1 MIQLWAPDRSPASP
15 SLAFEVTG
23 NGPPLVLLHGLSG
36 SRRWWE
42 RNVPVFAERFRTYTV
57 DLPGFG
63 ESRRVR
69 WSRLDDTVESLVAWM
84 EREAIA
90 NAHVAGHS
98 LGGAVAA
105 LLAHRHPE
113 RIGRLVLVNAA
124 LLQPGTPLVMH
135 AAGVARSIGR
145 ATPGLA
151 PMAGRDLLRSS
162 PLSLSLAVTE
172 LLRSDWQPK
181 LASIA
186 APTLVVWGA
195 EDTITPLPLGKR
207 IAAAVPEARLT
218 VLTGAGHS
226 PMWEEAERFNDE
238 VMDFLVREG

>member
-1 MIQLWAPDRSPASP
+1 MKPMWAPDRPTVSPP
-15 SLAFEVTG
+15 LAFEVTG
-23 NGPPLVLLHGLSG
+23 SGPPLVLLHGLSG

-42 RNVPVFAERFRTYTV
+42 RNVPAFAERFRTYMV

-69 WSRLDDTVESLVAWM
+69 WSRLDDTVGWLADWM
-84 EREAIA
+84 EREGIA
-90 NAHVAGHS
+90 HADVAGHS

-113 RIGRLVLVNAA
+113 RVNRLVLVNAA
-124 LLQPGTPLVMH
+124 LLQPGTPIVAH

-151 PMAGRDLLRSS
+151 PMASRDLLRSS
-162 PLSLSLAVTE
+162 PLSLSVAVTE
-172 LLRSDWQPK
+172 LLRSDWLPQ
-181 LASIA
+181 LGSIT

-195 EDTITPLPLGKR
+195 EDTITPLPIGER
-207 IAAAVPEARLT
+207 IAATVPDARLT
-218 VLTGAGHS
+218 VLPGAGHS
-226 PMWEEAERFNDE
+226 PMWEQAERFNAE
-238 VMDFLVREG
+238 VMGFLVAK